1 MTLTRGP
8 KRKAWVIIADTPRPP
23 YQDRTF
29 GGVPPGVPLAVFPS
43 RTSKAVIQRVVD
55 AFVQNFA
62 SSASDM
68 ADYLKKGGAPYK
80 AEVHALGQEV
90 MGGYNPYVEAI
101 QVDDLRVVT
110 DTETGAEY
118 FEFTRRPPFG
128 RSVRQHNQV

>member
-1 MTLTRGP
+1 M
-8 KRKAWVIIADTPRPP
+8 
-23 YQDRTF
+23 
-29 GGVPPGVPLAVFPS
+29 FPS

-80 AEVHALGQEV
+80 AEVHAFGQEV

-110 DTETGAEY
+110 DTETGVEC

-128 RSVRQHNQV
+128 RPIRQDNQV